1 MVRAKEW
8 KKCLF
13 CWSSKSMR
21 LYGRE
26 GRSSLACLPMSWAN
40 ADRWALKERTRYT
53 DNTLIC
59 LGCSG
64 KETAASVTKL
74 LLLVMVTCNQGKI
87 CWDPLILR
95 CVLYPHGNQH
105 TRQSPWCHFVLICFT
120 WVMQELACTGWNTF
134 ILILSHHQS
143 CWIFFRKQCYR
154 YRVFF
159 ILIAHTNACSHK
171 VQYKPPFIQPDAFTW
186 IFLFN
191 LHNHLTKI
199 KEV

>member
-26 GRSSLACLPMSWAN
+26 GRSSLACLPTSWAN
-40 ADRWALKERTRYT
+40 ADRWALKERTRCT

-95 CVLYPHGNQH
+95 CVLYPHGNATYTSVSLVSFCPDLFH
-105 TRQSPWCHFVLICFT
+105 LGDARAGL
-120 WVMQELACTGWNTF
+120 
-134 ILILSHHQS
+134 
-143 CWIFFRKQCYR
+143 
-154 YRVFF
+154 YRVKYIYFDPKSSSKLLDFF
-159 ILIAHTNACSHK
+159 QKTML
-171 VQYKPPFIQPDAFTW
+171 
-186 IFLFN
+186 
-191 LHNHLTKI
+191 
-199 KEV
+199 